1 MRFGREINRL
11 LIGLLFGFALIAAAA
26 AYWAITGA
34 ETILQRADNPRRV
47 LAEAAIRRGTIQDRD
62 GTILAESVSDNG
74 VMTRRYLHP
83 EAYSV
88 IGYYSQRHGTGG
100 IEAAFDAILSGSE
113 RAASGDLRRRLEEEV
128 LHLPRR
134 GSDIRLT
141 LELDVQRALVDAF
154 AGAHGAAIVMSVP
167 DGGVLGMISQPDFD
181 PNLLDAHWDDLRADP
196 GRPFF
201 NRALQ
206 ARYQPG
212 SAAQTMLMAGALLTR
227 QPLDTPI
234 ENAAAPFQLGDLT
247 LSCAFALPDLEL
259 TLRDAYAFACP
270 SPFADLVIQLD
281 VSGVQG
287 LFDTFR
293 IGALPSLIGADT
305 AAVSGG
311 GAAPAPQMI
320 VTADNLL
327 AEALGQ
333 GSWGLTSL
341 EMATIAAGIVN
352 DGNAP
357 QPTILAAIRHPDS
370 QTWIPADTARPTLAI
385 ATISTA
391 RGLQDL
397 MRSAAAFG
405 AAGNAARSFLD
416 IGGHVGLAYTGEQ
429 TLAWFVGFVTV
440 DIRRA
445 AVVVIVL
452 EDSRDLGLAADIGGT
467 ALAQAWETLQSS
479 AAIP

>member
-11 LIGLLFGFALIAAAA
+11 LIGLLFSFALIAAAA
-26 AYWAITGA
+26 AYWAMTGA
-34 ETILQRADNPRRV
+34 NTILQRADNPRRV
-47 LAEAAIRRGTIQDRD
+47 LAESAIRRGMIQDRD
-62 GTILAESVSDNG
+62 GTILVESVSSNG
-74 VMTRRYLHP
+74 VMIRRYLHAD
-83 EAYSV
+83 AYSAT
-88 IGYYSQRHGTGG
+88 GYYSQRYGAGG
-100 IEAAFDAILSGSE
+100 IEAAFDPLLSGSE
-113 RAASGDLRRRLEEEV
+113 RALSSDLWSRLEEEV
-128 LHLPRR
+128 LHLPRQ

-154 AGAHGAAIVMSVP
+154 AGAQGAAVVLSVP
-167 DGGVLGMISQPDFD
+167 DGTVLGMISQPDFD
-181 PNLLDAHWDDLRADP
+181 PNLLDAEWDSLRADP

-212 SAAQTMLMAGALLTR
+212 AAAQTLLMAGALLTR

-234 ENAAAPFQLGDLT
+234 ENAVDALQLGDIT

-270 SPFADLVIQLD
+270 SPFANLVTQLD

-293 IGALPSLIGADT
+293 IGALPALIGAET
-305 AAVSGG
+305 AA
-311 GAAPAPQMI
+311 APGVTPNPQ
-320 VTADNLL
+320 VTITSDNLL

-333 GSWGLTSL
+333 GSWGLTPL

-357 QPTILAAIRHPDS
+357 QPTILAAVRHPDS
-370 QTWIPADTARPTLAI
+370 ENWTLIDTPRPTLAI
-385 ATISTA
+385 ATTSTA
-391 RGLQDL
+391 RSLQDL

-405 AAGNAARSFLD
+405 AAGNAARPLLD
-416 IGGHVGLAYTGEQ
+416 IGGHVGLAYTGDQ
-429 TLAWFVGFVTV
+429 TLAWFVGFVTTDV
-440 DIRRA
+440 RRA
-445 AVVVIVL
+445 AVVVVVL
-452 EDSRDLGLAADIGGT
+452 EDSGDLGLAADIGGT
-467 ALAQAWETLQSS
+467 ALAQAWDTLQASP
-479 AAIP
+479 AVP

>member
-11 LIGLLFGFALIAAAA
+11 LIGLLFGFALVAAAA
-26 AYWAITGA
+26 AYWAVSGA
-34 ETILQRADNPRRV
+34 DTILQRTDNPRRV
-47 LAEAAIRRGTIQDRD
+47 LAEAAIRRGMIQDRD
-62 GTILAESVSDNG
+62 GTILAESVSANG
-74 VMTRRYLHP
+74 AMTRRYPHP
-83 EAYSV
+83 EAYSA
-88 IGYYSQRHGTGG
+88 IGYYSLRHGAGG

-113 RAASGDLRRRLEEEV
+113 HAASGDLWRRLEAEV
-128 LHLPRR
+128 LHLPQQ

-141 LELDVQRALVDAF
+141 LELDVQRVLIDAF
-154 AGAHGAAIVMSVP
+154 AGAQGAAVVMSVP
-167 DGGVLGMISQPDFD
+167 DGAVLGMISQPDFD
-181 PNLLDAHWDDLRADP
+181 PNLLDAQWDDLRADP

-212 SAAQTMLMAGALLTR
+212 SAAQTLLMAGALLTR

-234 ENAAAPFQLGDLT
+234 ENASASFQLGDLT

-270 SPFADLVIQLD
+270 TPFAALAEQLD

-287 LFDTFR
+287 LLDTFR
-293 IGALPSLIGADT
+293 IGALPTLLGAET
-305 AAVSGG
+305 GSASGAG
-311 GAAPAPQMI
+311 VIPTSQLT

-333 GSWGLTSL
+333 GSWGLTPL

-357 QPTILAAIRHPDS
+357 QPTILAGVRHPDS
-370 QTWIPADTARPTLAI
+370 DTWTSADTPRPTLAI
-385 ATISTA
+385 ATTSTA

-416 IGGHVGLAYTGEQ
+416 IGGHVGLAYTGDQ
-429 TLAWFVGFVTV
+429 TLAWFIGFVTV

-452 EDSRDLGLAADIGGT
+452 EDSRDLGLAADIGGA
-467 ALAQAWETLQSS
+467 ALAQAWETLQAS
-479 AAIP
+479 PTVP